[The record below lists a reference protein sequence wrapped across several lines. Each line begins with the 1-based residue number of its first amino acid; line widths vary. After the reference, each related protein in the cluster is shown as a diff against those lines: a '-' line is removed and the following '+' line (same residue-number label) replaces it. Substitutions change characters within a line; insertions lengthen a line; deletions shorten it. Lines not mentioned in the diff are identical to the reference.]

1 MRSLTWTLFGAAMA
15 VLGFLASP
23 AVSQDMLE
31 PNPGIEDTI
40 RGQMDAFLERDVAQA
55 FTFASPNIQGMFGS
69 AENFGRM
76 VENGY
81 PMVWRARWWP
91 RVRLRCAPPP
101 SSFWPSQSAPWSIK
115 NAAISSCFSM
125 RRSRPR
131 MAGASMACR
140 FCRFLA
146 AGPKPATVRLS
157 PVMRYVSV
165 TVLPL
170 WLTAL

>member
-1 MRSLTWTLFGAAMA
+1 MRILTWTLFGAAMA

-81 PMVWRARWWP
+81 PMVWTP
-91 RVRLRCAPPP
+91 RDVNFIDLQTLGGLIVQRVEVVDG
-101 SSFWPSQSAPWSIK
+101 
-115 NAAISSCFSM
+115 
-125 RRSRPR
+125 
-131 MAGASMACR
+131 AGQ
-140 FCRFLA
+140 
-146 AGPKPATVRLS
+146 VH
-157 PVMRYVSV
+157 
-165 TVLPL
+165 
-170 WLTAL
+170 WLGYAMIETENGWRINGVQILQVPGVGA

>member
-81 PMVWRARWWP
+81 PMVWTRGGPLTQNVMTKEASGNLFMLQYAMIETENGWRINGVQILQVP
-91 RVRLRCAPPP
+91 GG
-101 SSFWPSQSAPWSIK
+101 
-115 NAAISSCFSM
+115 
-125 RRSRPR
+125 
-131 MAGASMACR
+131 GA
-140 FCRFLA
+140 
-146 AGPKPATVRLS
+146 
-157 PVMRYVSV
+157 
-165 TVLPL
+165 
-170 WLTAL
+170 